1 MIIMPKEQLPVFSIP
16 ALRESNDKYP
26 ELVASRLKEYLA
38 SRPYLFQP
46 HRHSFYHL
54 VYLTAGHGKHTI
66 DFVHYSVNA
75 GQIYFM
81 VPGQAHNWKFTG
93 EVDGYV
99 INFTEDFFNDF
110 LKYSSYPE
118 QFQFFTGGSEEQ
130 IIQLSK
136 ESQKVVTGIFEK
148 IITEQEQNT
157 DAYAIDIIRTLLLQ
171 LFIVVNRQIELT
183 QKEYGLRTNH
193 FVLRNFKK
201 LVEENYRHIKLPG
214 EYAARLHVTPN
225 YLNAL
230 CKDLLGKTAGEILR
244 ERIVLEVKRLL
255 VNTEM
260 TIAEIA
266 NHLNFEDRS
275 NFTKFFKRIA
285 GITPEAF
292 RSKHQHDHAKHKK
305 N

>member
-1 MIIMPKEQLPVFSIP
+1 MIIMPKQQLPVFSIP
-16 ALRESNDKYP
+16 AVRECNDKYA

-38 SRPYLFQP
+38 KRPYLFQP

-54 VYLTAGHGKHTI
+54 VYLTAGQGKHTL
-66 DFVHYSVNA
+66 DFVNYGVNA

-81 VPGQAHNWKFTG
+81 VPGQAHSWNFTG

-99 INFTEDFFNDF
+99 INFTENFFNDF
-110 LKYSSYPE
+110 LKYNSYPE
-118 QFQFFTGGSEEQ
+118 QFPFFTGDTEEQ

-136 ESQKVVTGIFEK
+136 ERQKVVTGLFEK
-148 IITEQEQNT
+148 IIAEQEQNT

-171 LFIVVNRQIELT
+171 LFIIVNRQIELT
-183 QKEYGLRTNH
+183 QKKYGLRPNH
-193 FVLRNFKK
+193 LVLRNFRK

-230 CKDLLGKTAGEILR
+230 CKELLGKTAGEILR

-260 TIAEIA
+260 TVGEIA

-275 NFTKFFKRIA
+275 NFTKFFKRYT
-285 GITPEAF
+285 GITPEEF
-292 RSKHQHDHAKHKK
+292 REKQQRIYIKHNK